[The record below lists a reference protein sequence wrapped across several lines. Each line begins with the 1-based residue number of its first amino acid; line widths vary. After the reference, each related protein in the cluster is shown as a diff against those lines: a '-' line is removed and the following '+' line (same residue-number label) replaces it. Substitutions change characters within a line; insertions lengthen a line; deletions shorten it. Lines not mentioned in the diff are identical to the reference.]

1 MTEVHCTAQVDYDPK
16 KAVVSKRVTD
26 EIVANANRWTQFII
40 HSGVR
45 FEDLSDEWLAV
56 FDGQSEISTASAE
69 LVRLIDIAI
78 LKDEKK

>member
-1 MTEVHCTAQVDYDPK
+1 MKTPK

-40 HSGVR
+40 HSGIR
-45 FEDLSDEWLAV
+45 FEDLSDEWCSF
-56 FDGQSEISTASAE
+56 FDSQAEINTASTE

-78 LKDEKK
+78 ARDEKK

>member
-1 MTEVHCTAQVDYDPK
+1 MKTPK

-40 HSGVR
+40 HSGIR
-45 FEDLSDEWLAV
+45 FEDLSDEWCSF
-56 FDGQSEISTASAE
+56 FDSQSEISSASTE

>member
-1 MTEVHCTAQVDYDPK
+1 MKTPK

-40 HSGVR
+40 HSGIR
-45 FEDLSDEWLAV
+45 FEDLSDEWCSF
-56 FDGQSEISTASAE
+56 FDSQSEISSASTE

-78 LKDEKK
+78 AKDEKK

>member
-1 MTEVHCTAQVDYDPK
+1 MKTPK

-45 FEDLSDEWLAV
+45 FEDLSDEWVLFYDA
-56 FDGQSEISTASAE
+56 QAEISTAQTE

-78 LKDEKK
+78 AKDEKK